1 MDRFVCIHGHF
12 YQPPRENPWLEA
24 IEQQDSAEP
33 YHDWNER
40 ITAECYAPNADSRIL
55 DGRDRITRI
64 VNNYSHISFNF
75 GPTLLAWLEEHA
87 PETYEKVIAA
97 DRASQARFSG
107 HGSAM
112 AQPYNH
118 MIMPLAN
125 DADRVTQVR
134 WGIADFRRRF
144 GREPEGMWLPETA
157 VDLRTLDILA
167 EHGIR
172 FTVLA
177 PAQAGAIRRLGT
189 HEWTDVSGARV
200 DPTRPYI
207 QHLPSGR
214 QIAIFFYDGPAS
226 RAVAFEGLLKN
237 GERFA
242 HRLLG
247 LFDDNGDDSQLA
259 HIATDGETYGHH
271 HRHGEMALAYALHYI
286 AKQQHARVTNYG
298 EYLSLVPPKYEV
310 RIIEN
315 TSWSCA
321 HGIER
326 WRGNCGCATGGQ
338 HGWSQA
344 WREPLRAA
352 LDWLRDCLIR
362 LYEQEAAALLKDP
375 WVARD
380 EYIDVILDRSRPS
393 VEQFLQR
400 HGRDDGARPDATRT
414 LRLLEMQRHA
424 MLMFTSC
431 GWFFNDLAG
440 IETVQLLQYAG
451 RAIQLAEDLFGQPLE
466 PEFLDRLAAAES
478 NGPAAGDGRRIYEER
493 VRPAKVNLLSVA
505 AHYAVSSLFGG
516 QKQKER
522 VYCYTVELE
531 HHEHRRTHE
540 ATLAVGRARVTS
552 EITWNRETVTFAVL
566 HFGNQHLSGGIRRFR
581 SDEDYR
587 KLADGLMRAF
597 ANADIPTVVTLLARF
612 PEYTFSLKS
621 LFADRQREILNWLI
635 ENNLRQAE
643 AAYRRVYEENGAL
656 MRFLIDV
663 GMPLPEAFR
672 FAGEY
677 VIEQELRRVLAADHL
692 DLEQARSLL
701 EQAEAIEADLHRRG
715 LGFVVQRT
723 FERLVRMCREGPEDL
738 ETLEQLAEFS
748 TFVRSLPFDI
758 DLWRVQNEF
767 YAMVKEN
774 YPRQLERAADDDEIA
789 ARWIGLFSAIGEQL
803 AVAVQ

>member
-1 MDRFVCIHGHF
+1 MDRFLCIHGHF

-24 IEQQDSAEP
+24 IEQQDAAEP

-55 DGRDRITRI
+55 DARDRIVRI
-64 VNNYSHISFNF
+64 ANNYSHISFNF

-87 PETYEKVIAA
+87 PETYEKVLAA
-97 DRASQARFSG
+97 DRASVARFGG
-107 HGSAM
+107 HGSAL

-125 DADRVTQVR
+125 ERDRITQVR
-134 WGIADFRRRF
+134 WGLADFRRRF

-157 VDLRTLDILA
+157 VDLRTLEVMA
-167 EHGIR
+167 EHGVR

-177 PAQAGAIRRLGT
+177 PGQAGATRRIGASD
-189 HEWTDVSGARV
+189 WTDVTGARV
-200 DPTRPYI
+200 NPTRPYV
-207 QHLPSGR
+207 QRLPSGR
-214 QIAIFFYDGPAS
+214 EIAIFFYDGPAS

-247 LFDDNGDDSQLA
+247 LFDENGDETQLV

-271 HRHGEMALAYALHYI
+271 HRHGDMALAYAIHYI
-286 AKQQHARVTNYG
+286 TGHQHARITNYG
-298 EYLSLVPPKYEV
+298 EYLELVPPRHEV
-310 RIIEN
+310 RIVEN

-321 HGIER
+321 HGVER
-326 WRGNCGCATGGQ
+326 WRSDCGCATGGQ
-338 HGWSQA
+338 SGWSQA
-344 WREPLRAA
+344 WREPLRDA
-352 LDWLRDCLIR
+352 LDWLRDRLGP
-362 LYEQEAAALLKDP
+362 LYEREAAALLTDP
-375 WVARD
+375 WAARD
-380 EYIDVILDRSRPS
+380 AYIDVILDRARPS
-393 VEQFLQR
+393 VERFLR
-400 HGRDDGARPDATRT
+400 CHARPDLGDEDSTRA

-451 RAIQLAEDLFGQPLE
+451 RAIQLAEDVVGE
-466 PEFLDRLAAAES
+466 SIEAEFLDRLAAAVS
-478 NGPAAGDGRRIYEER
+478 NNASAGDGRRIYLEH
-493 VRPAKVNLLSVA
+493 VRPAKVDLLNVA

-516 QKQKER
+516 QKQRER
-522 VYCYTVELE
+522 VYSYTVELE
-531 HHEHRRTHE
+531 HHETRRTHE

-552 EITWNRETVTFAVL
+552 EITWNRETVTFALL

-581 SDEDYR
+581 NVEDYQT
-587 KLADGLMRAF
+587 LADGLMRAF
-597 ANADIPTVVTLLARF
+597 SNADIPTVVTLLARF

-643 AAYRRVYEENGAL
+643 ATYRRVYEENAAL
-656 MRFLIDV
+656 MRFLIGV

-677 VIEQELRRVLAADHL
+677 VIEQELRRVLAADPL

-715 LGFVVQRT
+715 LAFVVQRT
-723 FERLVRMCREGPEDL
+723 FERLVRSCRERPDDVRA
-738 ETLEQLAEFS
+738 LEQLAEFS
-748 TFVRSLPFDI
+748 TFVRSLPFEI

-774 YPRQLERAADDDEIA
+774 YPAQREQALDEDEIA
-789 ARWIGLFSAIGEQL
+789 LRWVALFTAVGEQL